1 MKDLEE
7 DEMEVEDDTANKEN
21 IGPPVKQGNDRIGVD
36 METCSVKLESSSL
49 KQTPL
54 SEIDSSSFRWRDL
67 NSSTLFDPNL
77 LVAFEEAVKEHI
89 KMSEAERQARMEKEI
104 IEKSKEEEKSQAG
117 IDQENT
123 ENFGKS

>member
-1 MKDLEE
+1 M
-7 DEMEVEDDTANKEN
+7 
-21 IGPPVKQGNDRIGVD
+21 
-36 METCSVKLESSSL
+36 
-49 KQTPL
+49 
-54 SEIDSSSFRWRDL
+54 

>member
-1 MKDLEE
+1 MQQMGLWKHCPIFKSQTRFTPREPDQEKGKESDVVNQEPDIIDVAELMKDLEE

-54 SEIDSSSFRWRDL
+54 SEIDSSSFR
-67 NSSTLFDPNL
+67 
-77 LVAFEEAVKEHI
+77 
-89 KMSEAERQARMEKEI
+89 
-104 IEKSKEEEKSQAG
+104 
-117 IDQENT
+117 
-123 ENFGKS
+123 